1 MTGVAW
7 MLAATTILGVSYVYV
22 RRFLSPYNLPPLALA
37 TWQTGLALMVLLAV
51 TDQTGMSDIMQDW
64 HAAVGVA
71 IGLGILG
78 TGMAFLIY
86 YYLLRELGAVT
97 ASGATYIT
105 PNVAM
110 LIGWGAGEKV
120 GALEIAAIILVLA
133 SIAMLQIGRQ
143 RATQTVGAT
152 VKT

>member
-1 MTGVAW
+1 
-7 MLAATTILGVSYVYV
+7 MLAATIVLGISYVYL
-22 RRFLSPYNLPPLALA
+22 RRFLSPHNLPPLALA
-37 TWQTGLALMVLLAV
+37 TWQTGLALVVLLFV
-51 TDQTGMSDIMQDW
+51 VDRTGMSNILQDW
-64 HAAVGVA
+64 NAAAGVV

-86 YYLLRELGAVT
+86 YYLLQELGAVA

-110 LIGWGAGEKV
+110 LIGWAVGEKV
-120 GALEIAAIILVLA
+120 GILEIAAIIFVLT

-143 RATQTVGAT
+143 RS
-152 VKT
+152 VKQAAKR